1 MSRVISLCKKT
12 LISLLSF
19 PLLLSC
25 SEDVSQQ
32 PRMLIFLEN
41 LTPLS
46 EDSNYAVWSHTA
58 SSIELLGRFN
68 SLSSSANLSFDLT
81 DELRD
86 ATKISIS
93 VELDELESE
102 EPSDSV
108 LLAGDISGSES
119 ALSVEHS
126 SALNNDFSNATA
138 TYRLTTPSTIDED
151 DFYQGIWW
159 FDPDLTPETSL
170 FLPPLP
176 EGWSYEAWL
185 NDTVAQTSLGK
196 FSDPARVDSDGSGS
210 TAGPDKTPG
219 FPGQDFIAPPK
230 LVSHLSAYITIEPR
244 PDNSAEPFMFRV
256 LLDKVIE
263 EISVNQ
269 PMVNVALTEAPRGRV
284 VITDN

>member
-1 MSRVISLCKKT
+1 MSRVIGLYKKA
-12 LISLLSF
+12 LISMLSF

-25 SEDVSQQ
+25 SEGITQQ
-32 PRMLIFLEN
+32 QRMLIFLEN

-46 EDSNYAVWSHTA
+46 EDSNYAVWSHTG
-58 SSIELLGRFN
+58 SSVELLGRFN
-68 SLSSSANLSFDLT
+68 SLSRSANLSYDLT
-81 DELRD
+81 DELRE
-86 ATKISIS
+86 ATRISIS
-93 VELDELESE
+93 VELDELETE
-102 EPSDSV
+102 EPSGSV
-108 LLAGDISGSES
+108 LLAGDISGSQS
-119 ALSVEHS
+119 ALSVDHPN
-126 SALNNDFSNATA
+126 ALNNDFSNASG

-159 FDPDLTPETSL
+159 FDPDLAPETSL

-185 NDTVAQTSLGK
+185 NDTENQTSLGK
-196 FSDPARVDSDGSGS
+196 FNDPARVDSDGSGS

-269 PMVNVALTEAPRGRV
+269 PMVNVAMIDAPRGRV